1 MDIINFT
8 EARKN
13 FKSVLD
19 RVTEDVDCTV
29 VVRRESDDAVIM
41 SKQHYDSIMETL
53 YLLRSPANAKHLM
66 EAIAEDQ
73 VGKIEYHDL
82 IEEE

>member
-1 MDIINFT
+1 MEIINFT

-19 RVTEDVDCTV
+19 KVTEDVDCTV
-29 VVRRESDDAVIM
+29 VVRRESDDVVIM

-53 YLLRSPANAKHLM
+53 YLLQSPKNAKHLM
-66 EAIAEDQ
+66 EAIAEDKSVNQ
-73 VGKIEYHDL
+73 SH
-82 IEEE
+82 

>member
-1 MDIINFT
+1 MEIINFT

-29 VVRRESDDAVIM
+29 IVRRQSDDAVIM

-53 YLLRSPANAKHLM
+53 YLLRSAANVKHLI
-66 EAIAEDQ
+66 EAIGEDKTGQ
-73 VGKIEYHDL
+73 VEYHDL
-82 IEEE
+82 IED